1 MHLSLLILCCFSQ
14 AQPTVD
20 PAGSNTVLTTPSRFP
35 SLPIIALF
43 YKLPFRHFKILIVN
57 HQKITK
63 TWTGMRSNIVQ
74 LGGETEEVR
83 QEMAEEKPRQETLEK
98 EAGNFP
104 QCWS

>member
-1 MHLSLLILCCFSQ
+1 
-14 AQPTVD
+14 
-20 PAGSNTVLTTPSRFP
+20 
-35 SLPIIALF
+35 
-43 YKLPFRHFKILIVN
+43 
-57 HQKITK
+57 
-63 TWTGMRSNIVQ
+63 MRSDIVQ